1 MYAVQKRLLFASTI
15 IWLVPQASGKFRT
28 GKFRPEVAFT
38 TSTSD
43 RESPKLV
50 LKMALKKWN
59 TNFHLEH
66 FVQKDRTTFSDVRL
80 LLKQST
86 LTLTGQF

>member
-43 RESPKLV
+43 REGPKLV
-50 LKMALKKWN
+50 LKMALKK
-59 TNFHLEH
+59 
-66 FVQKDRTTFSDVRL
+66 
-80 LLKQST
+80 
-86 LTLTGQF
+86 